1 MKFQIEYSTEK
12 KTYDEQQLRQLDQP
26 FAGLI
31 LNQVEKVAT
40 DMMGDS
46 EFLNKYKLFIE
57 VSDKEQQVARQVN

>member
-57 VSDKEQQVARQVN
+57 VSDKEQQVAR